1 MFPRRFTVHTADPQL
16 LPGHAHLLQ
25 AAKNV
30 LGHAFGQIDKAVIV
44 TDVHLPDVTPF
55 QPRLVSNRAND
66 VARFN
71 PMRVT
76 DFQAEGLKHNIVG
89 IATLAARSSRT
100 SVTRWATVAT
110 SVTIRA
116 RFALT
121 VCRTFGMRGAL
132 AACRMFGAR
141 PALAVRCT
149 FCARAA
155 LVVRCTFC
163 ARAALV
169 VRCTF
174 AARAALA
181 ACRTFSARAALT
193 VCRALSTRVAPF
205 VYCARTTLCW
215 DVNAGV
221 TVNVMAASISSRVAL
236 NVSRTRIA
244 HLNAS
249 SDAIVATGCA
259 IP

>member
-55 QPRLVSNRAND
+55 QPRLVGNRAND

-76 DFQAEGLKHNIVG
+76 DFQPEGLKHNIVG

-100 SVTRWATVAT
+100 WATRWATVAT

-132 AACRMFGAR
+132 A
-141 PALAVRCT
+141 V
-149 FCARAA
+149 
-155 LVVRCTFC
+155 
-163 ARAALV
+163 
-169 VRCTF
+169 
-174 AARAALA
+174 
-181 ACRTFSARAALT
+181 CRTFSARVVLT
-193 VCRALSTRVAPF
+193 LCRAMSTRVAPF

-215 DVNAGV
+215 AVNAGV

-249 SDAIVATGCA
+249 TDAIVATGA

>member
-55 QPRLVSNRAND
+55 QPRLVGNRAND

-76 DFQAEGLKHNIVG
+76 DFQPEGLKHNIVG

-100 SVTRWATVAT
+100 WATRWATVAT

-155 LVVRCTFC
+155 LVVRCTF
-163 ARAALV
+163 
-169 VRCTF
+169 

-215 DVNAGV
+215 AVNAGV

>member
-132 AACRMFGAR
+132 A
-141 PALAVRCT
+141 V
-149 FCARAA
+149 
-155 LVVRCTFC
+155 
-163 ARAALV
+163 
-169 VRCTF
+169 
-174 AARAALA
+174 
-181 ACRTFSARAALT
+181 CRTFSARVVLT
-193 VCRALSTRVAPF
+193 LCRAMSTRVAPF

-215 DVNAGV
+215 AVNAGV

-249 SDAIVATGCA
+249 TDAIVATGA